1 MNLNDILAQDA
12 WKERF
17 IKRERAF
24 FSFIKYWVG
33 YVDITLQVS
42 KDIHWRYFPGYNRP
56 KVALAKAICPSC
68 KPIIAAEAKKLGRRI
83 RLDSLSEFGWVVPK
97 EIESRER
104 MP

>member
-42 KDIHWRYFPGYNRP
+42 KDIHWRYFPGYNRLLKGFFVEMKLRP
-56 KVALAKAICPSC
+56 ILEYPDALI
-68 KPIIAAEAKKLGRRI
+68 
-83 RLDSLSEFGWVVPK
+83 
-97 EIESRER
+97 
-104 MP
+104 